1 MAIFFIVVL
10 ILILSLV
17 LWGIADRDD
26 LFGLSFISAFFAI
39 STGIALVVMS
49 VSLINIGRKFDSF
62 VNRYE
67 YTKQLVVAYE
77 PNDYGNKTA
86 LLEDVL
92 EINRK
97 IADHKA
103 LAGNKWTGKWYSEK
117 IGNLEPIVFNGKT
130 PAVSIEMAE

>member
-10 ILILSLV
+10 ILILSIV
-17 LWGIADRDD
+17 LWGVAERDD
-26 LFGLSFISAFFAI
+26 LFGLELLSGLLTVFA
-39 STGIALVVMS
+39 TIALGTMS
-49 VSLINIGRKFDSF
+49 ISLINIGREFDAF
-62 VNRYE
+62 VYRYE

-92 EINRK
+92 DINKK

-130 PAVSIEMAE
+130 PTVSIEMAE

>member
-17 LWGIADRDD
+17 LWGIAERND
-26 LFGLSFISAFFAI
+26 LFGLEFLSALFAVGA
-39 STGIALVVMS
+39 GIALVIMS
-49 VSLINIGRKFDSF
+49 VSLINIGRKFDAF

-92 EINRK
+92 DINK
-97 IADHKA
+97 EIADHKA

-130 PAVSIEMAE
+130 PAVSFEMAE